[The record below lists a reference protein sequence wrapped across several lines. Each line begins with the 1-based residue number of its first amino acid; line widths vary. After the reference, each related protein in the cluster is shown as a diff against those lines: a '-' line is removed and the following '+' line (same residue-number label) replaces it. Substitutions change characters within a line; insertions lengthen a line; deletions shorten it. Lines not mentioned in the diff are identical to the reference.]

1 MKQFENL
8 SKEIGNAMN
17 LLKKEKFAFAGIRR
31 YIRLDDEMALIDKE
45 EADNA
50 FKKYKKE
57 IIDKLLLNNGFYKW
71 KSSAYVRLNGIGL
84 LEYIDLQKERYGS
97 KTFCV
102 NFSIMP
108 LYCEEPYMVTGLGY
122 RLGTYICGKDV
133 WWDYGSERVAR
144 ESFENVSEAITQF
157 IFPWFFELSTEENY
171 KKRLI
176 EDSAKKFAGYHVS
189 QWLEALTVED
199 KEHLMQ
205 ESINRLKLP
214 KKLLKI

>member
-1 MKQFENL
+1 MGK
-8 SKEIGNAMN
+8 AMS
-17 LLKKEKFAFAGIRR
+17 LFKKEKFAFVGTRR
-31 YIRLDDEMALIDKE
+31 HIRLDDEMALIDKV

-57 IIDKLLLNNGFYKW
+57 IIDELLLNNGFYKW

-108 LYCEEPYMVTGLGY
+108 LYCKEPYMVTGLGY
-122 RLGTYICGKDV
+122 RLGIYICGKDI
-133 WWDYGSERVAR
+133 WWDYGSESIAQK
-144 ESFENVSEAITQF
+144 SFENVSEAIIQF
-157 IFPWFFELSTEENY
+157 IFPWFLELSTEEKY

-176 EDSAKKFAGYHVS
+176 EDSAGKFAGYHVS
-189 QWLEALTVED
+189 QWLEALTVEE
-199 KEHLMQ
+199 KEQLMQ

-214 KKLLKI
+214 KKLLKE

>member
-1 MKQFENL
+1 
-8 SKEIGNAMN
+8 MN
-17 LLKKEKFAFAGIRR
+17 LLKKEKFAFVGIRR
-31 YIRLDDEMALIDKE
+31 HIRLDDEMALIDKV

-57 IIDKLLLNNGFYKW
+57 IIDKLLSNNGFYKW

-108 LYCEEPYMVTGLGY
+108 LYCKEPYIVTGLGY

-133 WWDYGSERVAR
+133 WWDYGSESIAK

-157 IFPWFFELSTEENY
+157 IFPWFLELSTEEKY

-176 EDSAKKFAGYHVS
+176 EDGVKKFAGYHVS

-205 ESINRLKLP
+205 ESIERLKLP
-214 KKLLKI
+214 KKLLKISNIDNG